1 MRTILV
7 FNEIGG
13 MGTTSEMFA
22 RELEFANGEDIE
34 VRINSVGGEVQEG
47 ITIYNLLK
55 SYAGNVKVIV
65 DGWAASIASIIALGG
80 DELVMNEGSFIM
92 IHNPWTGMMGEAKD
106 LRQEADLLDLMTNEL
121 VNIYVQATGLDE
133 GEIRQMMDEET
144 WLNPTDAIEK
154 GFANSVETFNKVAA
168 CVSKDQKTKYFYKNA
183 PMELSEMNQKEV
195 IHNEVAEA
203 ELEIQE
209 EALVEEEI
217 KQEQEVE
224 FEDLEVVAAA
234 EEALLEE
241 DLEEEIEELEEGILA
256 AIEEEEIEE
265 EESEYFTLE
274 EMELYAAEKLE
285 EEFIRQA
292 EIKALAF
299 KGQEELV
306 EELIQEK
313 ATIVDAQK
321 RIIQNAKE
329 LQLTANREE
338 VEKSDLLKKLNSNAP
353 KALDLKESEEE
364 TIESLRKLAA
374 KEKNPAAKREII
386 KKINKLK

>member
-34 VRINSVGGEVQEG
+34 VRINSVGGEIREG

-65 DGWAASIASIIALGG
+65 DGCAASIASIIALGG

-154 GFANSVETFNKVAA
+154 GFANSVATFNKVAA

-203 ELEIQE
+203 ELEVQE

-217 KQEQEVE
+217 EQDQEVE
-224 FEDLEVVAAA
+224 FEDLEIIAEA

-241 DLEEEIEELEEGILA
+241 DLEEELA
-256 AIEEEEIEE
+256 AIEEEEIE

-285 EEFIRQA
+285 EEFFRQA

-299 KGQEELV
+299 KGQEDLV
-306 EELIQEK
+306 EELIKEK
-313 ATIVDAQK
+313 STIVDAQK

-338 VEKSDLLKKLNSNAP
+338 VEKGDILKKLNSNAP

-374 KEKNPAAKREII
+374 KEKNPSAKREII

>member
-154 GFANSVETFNKVAA
+154 GFANSVATFNKVAA

-203 ELEIQE
+203 ELEVQE

-217 KQEQEVE
+217 EQDQEVE
-224 FEDLEVVAAA
+224 FEDLEIIAEA

-241 DLEEEIEELEEGILA
+241 DLEEELA
-256 AIEEEEIEE
+256 AIEEEEIE

-285 EEFIRQA
+285 EEFFRQA

-299 KGQEELV
+299 KGQEDLV
-306 EELIQEK
+306 EELIKEK
-313 ATIVDAQK
+313 STIVDAQK

-338 VEKSDLLKKLNSNAP
+338 VEKGDILKKLNSNAP

-374 KEKNPAAKREII
+374 KEKNPSAKREII

>member
-92 IHNPWTGMMGEAKD
+92 IHNPWGGMMGEAKD

-133 GEIRQMMDEET
+133 GDIRQMMDEET

-154 GFANSVETFNKVAA
+154 GFANSVATFNKVAA

-203 ELEIQE
+203 ELEVQE

-217 KQEQEVE
+217 EQDQEVE

-241 DLEEEIEELEEGILA
+241 DLEEELA
-256 AIEEEEIEE
+256 AIEEEEIE

-299 KGQEELV
+299 KGQEDLV
-306 EELIQEK
+306 EELIKEK
-313 ATIVDAQK
+313 STIVDAQK

-338 VEKSDLLKKLNSNAP
+338 VEKGDILKKLNSNAP

-374 KEKNPAAKREII
+374 KEKNPSAKREII

>member
-22 RELEFANGEDIE
+22 RELDFANGEDIE

-106 LRQEADLLDLMTNEL
+106 LRQEANLLDLMTNEL

-154 GFANSVETFNKVAA
+154 GFANSVQVFNKVAA
-168 CVSKDQKTKYFYKNA
+168 CISKDQKTKYFYKNA
-183 PMELSEMNQKEV
+183 PMELTEMNQKEV

-203 ELEIQE
+203 ELEVQE

-224 FEDLEVVAAA
+224 FEDLEIVAEA
-234 EEALLEE
+234 EDALLEE
-241 DLEEEIEELEEGILA
+241 DLQEELEELEEGIVA
-256 AIEEEEIEE
+256 AIEEEVEE
-265 EESEYFTLE
+265 AEYFTLE

-306 EELIQEK
+306 DELIQEK

-338 VEKSDLLKKLNSNAP
+338 VEKGDLLKKLNSNAP

-364 TIESLRKLAA
+364 SIESLRKLAA

>member
-154 GFANSVETFNKVAA
+154 GFANSVATFNKVAA

-203 ELEIQE
+203 ELEVQE

-217 KQEQEVE
+217 EQDQEVE

-241 DLEEEIEELEEGILA
+241 DLEEELA
-256 AIEEEEIEE
+256 AIEEEEET
-265 EESEYFTLE
+265 EYFTLE

-299 KGQEELV
+299 KGQEDLV
-306 EELIQEK
+306 EELIKEK
-313 ATIVDAQK
+313 STIVDAQK

-338 VEKSDLLKKLNSNAP
+338 VEKGDILKKLNSNAP

-374 KEKNPAAKREII
+374 KEKNPSAKREII

>member
-154 GFANSVETFNKVAA
+154 GFANSVATFNKVAA

-203 ELEIQE
+203 ELEVQE

-217 KQEQEVE
+217 EQEVE
-224 FEDLEVVAAA
+224 FEDLEIIAAA

-241 DLEEEIEELEEGILA
+241 DLEEELA
-256 AIEEEEIEE
+256 AIEEEEIE

-299 KGQEELV
+299 KGQEDLV
-306 EELIQEK
+306 EELIKEK
-313 ATIVDAQK
+313 STIVDAQK

-338 VEKSDLLKKLNSNAP
+338 VEKGDILKKLNSNAP

-374 KEKNPAAKREII
+374 KEKNPSAKREII

>member
-154 GFANSVETFNKVAA
+154 GFANSVATFNKVAA

-203 ELEIQE
+203 ELEVQE

-217 KQEQEVE
+217 EQEVE
-224 FEDLEVVAAA
+224 FEDLEIIAAA

-241 DLEEEIEELEEGILA
+241 DLEEELA
-256 AIEEEEIEE
+256 AIEEEEET
-265 EESEYFTLE
+265 EYFTLE

-299 KGQEELV
+299 KGQEDLV
-306 EELIQEK
+306 EELIKEK
-313 ATIVDAQK
+313 STIVDAQK

-338 VEKSDLLKKLNSNAP
+338 VEKGDILKKLNSNAP

-374 KEKNPAAKREII
+374 KEKNPSAKREII

>member
-154 GFANSVETFNKVAA
+154 GFADSVATFNKVAA

-183 PMELSEMNQKEV
+183 PMELTEMNQKEV

-203 ELEIQE
+203 ELEVQE

-217 KQEQEVE
+217 EQEVE
-224 FEDLEVVAAA
+224 FEDLQIIAEA

-241 DLEEEIEELEEGILA
+241 DLEEELA
-256 AIEEEEIEE
+256 AIEEEE

-299 KGQEELV
+299 KGQEDLV
-306 EELIQEK
+306 EELIKEK
-313 ATIVDAQK
+313 STIIDAQK

-338 VEKSDLLKKLNSNAP
+338 VEKGDILKKLNSNAP

>member
-22 RELEFANGEDIE
+22 RELDFANGEDIE

-55 SYAGNVKVIV
+55 SYTGNVKVIV

-133 GEIRQMMDEET
+133 GEIRKMMDEET

-183 PMELSEMNQKEV
+183 PMELTEMNQKEV

-203 ELEIQE
+203 ELEVQE

-224 FEDLEVVAAA
+224 FEDLEIVAEA
-234 EEALLEE
+234 EDALLEE
-241 DLEEEIEELEEGILA
+241 DLQAELEELEEGIVA
-256 AIEEEEIEE
+256 AIEEEVEE
-265 EESEYFTLE
+265 AEYFTLE
-274 EMELYAAEKLE
+274 EMELYASEKLE

-306 EELIQEK
+306 DELIQEK

-338 VEKSDLLKKLNSNAP
+338 VEKGDLLKKLNSNAP

-364 TIESLRKLAA
+364 SIESLRKLAA

>member
-22 RELEFANGEDIE
+22 RELDFANGEDIE

-55 SYAGNVKVIV
+55 SYEGNVKVIV

-106 LRQEADLLDLMTNEL
+106 LRQEADLLDLMTTEL
-121 VNIYVQATGLDE
+121 VNIYVNATGLDE
-133 GEIRQMMDEET
+133 EEIRAMMDDET

-154 GFANSVETFNKVAA
+154 GFANSVQTFNKVAA

-203 ELEIQE
+203 ELEVQE

-217 KQEQEVE
+217 AQEQEVE
-224 FEDLEVVAAA
+224 FEDLEVVASA
-234 EEALLEE
+234 EELDDELEQE
-241 DLEEEIEELEEGILA
+241 VEELEEGILA
-256 AIEEEEIEE
+256 AIEEEAEE
-265 EESEYFTLE
+265 DEYFTLA

-285 EEFIRQA
+285 EEFSRQA

-299 KGQEELV
+299 KGQEGLV

-313 ATIVDAQK
+313 ASIMDAQK

-338 VEKSDLLKKLNSNAP
+338 VEKGDLLKKLNSNAP
-353 KALDLKESEEE
+353 KALDMKESEEE
-364 TIESLRKLAA
+364 SIESLRKLAA
-374 KEKNPAAKREII
+374 KETNPAAKREII

>member
-154 GFANSVETFNKVAA
+154 GFANSVATFNKVAA

-203 ELEIQE
+203 ELEVQE

-217 KQEQEVE
+217 EQEVE
-224 FEDLEVVAAA
+224 FEDLEIIAAA

-241 DLEEEIEELEEGILA
+241 DLEEELA
-256 AIEEEEIEE
+256 AIEEEEIE

-299 KGQEELV
+299 KGQEDLV
-306 EELIQEK
+306 EELIKEK

-338 VEKSDLLKKLNSNAP
+338 VEKGDILKKLNSNAP

-374 KEKNPAAKREII
+374 KEKNPSAKREII

>member
-22 RELEFANGEDIE
+22 RELDFANGEDIE

-106 LRQEADLLDLMTNEL
+106 LRQEADLLDLMTTEL
-121 VNIYVQATGLDE
+121 VNIYVNATGLDE
-133 GEIRQMMDEET
+133 EEIRAMMDDET

-154 GFANSVETFNKVAA
+154 GFANSVQTFNKVAA

-203 ELEIQE
+203 ELEVQE

-217 KQEQEVE
+217 AQEQEVE
-224 FEDLEVVAAA
+224 FEDLEIVAEA
-234 EEALLEE
+234 EEALLQE
-241 DLEEEIEELEEGILA
+241 DLEEELQEVEED
-256 AIEEEEIEE
+256 
-265 EESEYFTLE
+265 EYFTLA

-285 EEFIRQA
+285 EEFTRQS

-299 KGQEELV
+299 KGQEGLV

-313 ATIVDAQK
+313 ASIMDAQK

-338 VEKSDLLKKLNSNAP
+338 VEKGDLLKKLNSNAP
-353 KALDLKESEEE
+353 KALDMKESEEE
-364 TIESLRKLAA
+364 SIESLRKLAA
-374 KEKNPAAKREII
+374 KETNPAAKREII

>member
-1 MRTILV
+1 
-7 FNEIGG
+7 
-13 MGTTSEMFA
+13 MFA

-154 GFANSVETFNKVAA
+154 GFANSVATFNKVAA

-203 ELEIQE
+203 ELEVQE

-217 KQEQEVE
+217 EQEVE
-224 FEDLEVVAAA
+224 FEDLEIIAAA

-241 DLEEEIEELEEGILA
+241 DLEEELA
-256 AIEEEEIEE
+256 AIEEEEIE

-299 KGQEELV
+299 KGQEDLV
-306 EELIQEK
+306 EELIKEK
-313 ATIVDAQK
+313 STIVDAQK

-338 VEKSDLLKKLNSNAP
+338 VEKGDILKKLNSNAP

>member
-7 FNEIGG
+7 FNEIGSMG
-13 MGTTSEMFA
+13 MTSEMFS
-22 RELEFANGEDIE
+22 RELEMANGEDIE
-34 VRINSVGGEVQEG
+34 VRINSLGGEVQEG
-47 ITIYNLLK
+47 VTIYNLLRAY
-55 SYAGNVKVIV
+55 SGNVKTII

-106 LRQEADLLDLMTNEL
+106 LRQEADLLDLMTTEL
-121 VNIYVQATGLDE
+121 VNIYVNATGLDE
-133 GEIRQMMDEET
+133 EEIRAMMDDET

-154 GFANSVETFNKVAA
+154 GFANSVQTFNKVAA

-203 ELEIQE
+203 ELEVQE

-217 KQEQEVE
+217 AQEQEVE
-224 FEDLEVVAAA
+224 FEDLEVVASA
-234 EEALLEE
+234 EELDDELEQE
-241 DLEEEIEELEEGILA
+241 VEELEEGILA
-256 AIEEEEIEE
+256 AIEEEAEE
-265 EESEYFTLE
+265 DEYFTLA

-285 EEFIRQA
+285 EEFSRQA

-299 KGQEELV
+299 KGQEGLV

-313 ATIVDAQK
+313 ASIMDAQK

-338 VEKSDLLKKLNSNAP
+338 VEKGDLLKKLNSNAP
-353 KALDLKESEEE
+353 KALDMKESEEE
-364 TIESLRKLAA
+364 SIESLRKLAA
-374 KEKNPAAKREII
+374 KETNPAAKREII

>member
-22 RELEFANGEDIE
+22 RELDFANGEDIE

-106 LRQEADLLDLMTNEL
+106 LRQEADLLDLMTTEL
-121 VNIYVQATGLDE
+121 VNIYVNATGLDE
-133 GEIRQMMDEET
+133 EEIRAMMDDET

-154 GFANSVETFNKVAA
+154 GFANSVQTFNKVAA

-203 ELEIQE
+203 ELEVQE

-217 KQEQEVE
+217 VQEQEVE
-224 FEDLEVVAAA
+224 FEDLEVVASA
-234 EEALLEE
+234 EELDDELEQE
-241 DLEEEIEELEEGILA
+241 VEELEEGILA
-256 AIEEEEIEE
+256 AIEEEAEE
-265 EESEYFTLE
+265 DEYFTLA

-285 EEFIRQA
+285 EEFTRQS

-299 KGQEELV
+299 KGQEGLV

-313 ATIVDAQK
+313 ASIMDAQK

-338 VEKSDLLKKLNSNAP
+338 VEKGDLLKKLNSNAP
-353 KALDLKESEEE
+353 KALDMKESEEE
-364 TIESLRKLAA
+364 SIESLRKLAA
-374 KEKNPAAKREII
+374 KETNPAAKREII